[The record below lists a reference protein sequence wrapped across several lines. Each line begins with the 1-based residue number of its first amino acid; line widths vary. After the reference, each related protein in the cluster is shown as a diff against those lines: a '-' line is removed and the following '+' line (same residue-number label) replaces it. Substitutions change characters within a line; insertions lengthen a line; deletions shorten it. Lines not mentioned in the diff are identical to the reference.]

1 MQIMRYSILYMG
13 TFLLSDEVLLARESG
28 GLTTFNDQI
37 QAWSWVVTAGL
48 LLLGF
53 YKLFDSWDAIWS
65 GQNTIKS
72 IAQIAGAFALAMFW
86 KDIFMAVASDS
97 ITVK

>member
-1 MQIMRYSILYMG
+1 ENVKYSILYMA
-13 TFLLSDEVLLARESG
+13 TLLSSSEALGAEG
-28 GLTTFNDQI
+28 GLGTFNDQI

-86 KDIFMAVASDS
+86 KEIFEAVAGGTG
-97 ITVK
+97 IAVK